1 MVEVG
6 MGALATFDAG
16 AQSVQALISLESV
29 YPDPPDRRD
38 FPKVSALRG
47 ACTVLTVASFEKF
60 LRDLFEE
67 ELDRLRVANISMSS
81 LPRKLQVEASFA
93 SLELAI
99 KGDFSSKG
107 MDRELRLTNVLA
119 AAKLLARDSFDPK
132 ALAATNS
139 NPDSAC
145 VKRMFKSVGI
155 PEVFQ
160 RCNSEFTKHWGRQE
174 VSGFENQKLDS
185 ILDSRHQVAHTA
197 QAMHISRPELSYN
210 LRFIE
215 VLARVLHA
223 QLSQFVDEII
233 DGAQNPQVAHSSP

>member
-1 MVEVG
+1 

-16 AQSVQALISLESV
+16 AHSVQALISLESI
-29 YPDPPDRRD
+29 YPDPPDSLEL
-38 FPKVSALRG
+38 PKVSALRG

-67 ELDRLRVANISMSS
+67 ELDRLRAAKVSMSS

-93 SLELAI
+93 SLELAL
-99 KGDFSSKG
+99 KGDFSSRG
-107 MDRELRLTNVLA
+107 MDREARLGNVLA

-132 ALAATNS
+132 ALAATSS
-139 NPDSAC
+139 NPDANC
-145 VKRMFKSVGI
+145 VKRMFKAVGI
-155 PEVFQ
+155 SDVFQ
-160 RCNSEFTKHWGRQE
+160 RCNGEFTKHWGRQE
-174 VSGFENQKLDS
+174 VSGFESQKLDS

-215 VLARVLHA
+215 VLTRVLHA
-223 QLSQFVDEII
+223 ELSQYVDGII
-233 DGAQNPQVAHSSP
+233 AGARTPQMSPTAS

>member
-1 MVEVG
+1 

-16 AQSVQALISLESV
+16 AKSVQALISLESV
-29 YPDPPDRRD
+29 YPDPPDNLD

-67 ELDRLRVANISMSS
+67 ELDRLRIAKISVSS
-81 LPRKLQVEASFA
+81 LPKKLQVEASFA
-93 SLELAI
+93 SLELAL
-99 KGDFSSKG
+99 KGDFSNKG
-107 MDRELRLTNVLA
+107 MERELRLGNVLT

-145 VKRMFKSVGI
+145 VKRMFKAVGI
-155 PEVFQ
+155 SDVFQ
-160 RCNSEFTKHWGRQE
+160 KCNAEFIAHWGRAE
-174 VSGFENQKLDS
+174 VSGFESQKLDG

-210 LRFIE
+210 LRFVE
-215 VLARVLHA
+215 VLTRVLHG
-223 QLSQFVDEII
+223 QLSKYVDGII
-233 DGAQNPQVAHSSP
+233 ADAQKSQMTSPVI

>member
-1 MVEVG
+1 
-6 MGALATFDAG
+6 MGALSTFDAG
-16 AQSVQALISLESV
+16 AHSVKALISLESV
-29 YPDPPDRRD
+29 YPDPPNDLD
-38 FPKVSALRG
+38 MPKVSALRG

-67 ELDRLRVANISMSS
+67 ELDRLRVAQISMSA

-93 SLELAI
+93 SLELAL
-99 KGDFSSKG
+99 KGDFSTKG
-107 MDRELRLTNVLA
+107 MDREVRLSNVLA

-139 NPDSAC
+139 NPDAAC
-145 VKRMFKSVGI
+145 VKRMFKSVGVTDI
-155 PEVFQ
+155 FQ
-160 RCNSEFTKHWGRQE
+160 KCNDEFVKHWGRQE
-174 VSGFENQKLDS
+174 VSGFESQKLDS

-223 QLSQFVDEII
+223 QLSEYI
-233 DGAQNPQVAHSSP
+233 DGIISGVQEQDQ

>member
-1 MVEVG
+1 
-6 MGALATFDAG
+6 MGALATFHAG
-16 AQSVQALISLESV
+16 AQAVQALISLESV
-29 YPDPPDRRD
+29 YPDPPDSIEM
-38 FPKVSALRG
+38 PKVSALRG

-67 ELDRLRVANISMSS
+67 ELDRIRAAKIPMGL
-81 LPRKLQVEASFA
+81 LPKKLQVEASFA

-99 KGDFSSKG
+99 KGDFSTRG
-107 MDRELRLTNVLA
+107 LDRELRLANVLT
-119 AAKLLARDSFDPK
+119 AAKLLAKDSFEPK

-145 VKRMFKSVGI
+145 VKRMFKAVGMSDI
-155 PEVFQ
+155 F
-160 RCNSEFTKHWGRQE
+160 RACSDDFTKHWGRQE
-174 VSGFENQKLDS
+174 VSGFASQKLDS

-215 VLARVLHA
+215 VLTRVLHMR
-223 QLSQFVDEII
+223 LSQYVDEII
-233 DGAQNPQVAHSSP
+233 TSALTPTVDSSGR